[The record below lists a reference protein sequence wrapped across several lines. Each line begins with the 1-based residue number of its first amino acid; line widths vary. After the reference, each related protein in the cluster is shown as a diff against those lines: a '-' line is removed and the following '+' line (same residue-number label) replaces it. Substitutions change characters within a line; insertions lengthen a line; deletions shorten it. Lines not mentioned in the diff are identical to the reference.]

1 MQAPNPFTVRV
12 TAVEVI
18 KSLGGKVSAWTYS
31 MITTLLSMVSI
42 SNADILSLKQEAVY
56 VSEAVQDKKA
66 RAEIIDQLRTLN
78 CHSMALAGVF

>member
-56 VSEAVQDKKA
+56 VAEAVQDKKA